1 MVSAPYP
8 LQLHP
13 TFSVPRLSLFLADRR
28 YSCAPPTAVSLART
42 ATCSA
47 CRRLRGSLGL
57 DRSRDRQQDAPAR
70 ARALRRAWVRMNGE
84 VESEHSPRSSRDA
97 TLAWLMVTGA
107 SVARQGVCGTRASC
121 GRCRPQTTPFF
132 SGSRAK
138 EGSNYAVQGKSS
150 RRSARVRLPP
160 NKQYFRFGYYALGE

>member
-1 MVSAPYP
+1 MVWAPYP

-57 DRSRDRQQDAPAR
+57 DRSRDRQRDAPAR
-70 ARALRRAWVRMNGE
+70 ARALRRGVGSDERRGGKRAL
-84 VESEHSPRSSRDA
+84 SSDRK
-97 TLAWLMVTGA
+97 
-107 SVARQGVCGTRASC
+107 SVV
-121 GRCRPQTTPFF
+121 
-132 SGSRAK
+132 
-138 EGSNYAVQGKSS
+138 
-150 RRSARVRLPP
+150 
-160 NKQYFRFGYYALGE
+160 

>member
-1 MVSAPYP
+1 MAAAPWCGRHTP

-57 DRSRDRQQDAPAR
+57 DRSRDRQQDAPSR
-70 ARALRRAWVRMNGE
+70 ARALLRAWVRMDGE
-84 VESEHSPRSSRDA
+84 VGGASRDIGKKRA
-97 TLAWLMVTGA
+97 LSSLQSRRDAR
-107 SVARQGVCGTRASC
+107 VAHGDSRERGVAGSLPNATRA
-121 GRCRPQTTPFF
+121 
-132 SGSRAK
+132 
-138 EGSNYAVQGKSS
+138 EGDGI
-150 RRSARVRLPP
+150 RSVPVVKALP
-160 NKQYFRFGYYALGE
+160 KGGG